1 MQMIEDSESDE
12 SVEDEA
18 EVEEEKQ
25 KLWEDVAVTFSNI
38 EKLLEKKAEEVEDD
52 KFNFNYNFSEVDP
65 SLEPELSNNEF
76 KQYKAYDDYMDNVKK
91 FRMETEEEL
100 EGIEWE
106 QVEGTMFKIQKMF
119 YELPI

>member
-1 MQMIEDSESDE
+1 MIEDSESDE